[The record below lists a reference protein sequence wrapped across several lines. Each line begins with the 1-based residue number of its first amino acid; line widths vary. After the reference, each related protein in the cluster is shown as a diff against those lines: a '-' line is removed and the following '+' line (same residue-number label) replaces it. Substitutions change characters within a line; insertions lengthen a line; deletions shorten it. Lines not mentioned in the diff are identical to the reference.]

1 MQIFPSL
8 STGYSH
14 YDPVTEIP
22 DLKGKVALVTGAN
35 SGIGYET
42 VKWLAAKGAKV
53 YLGARDES
61 RGRSAVD
68 KINQHLA
75 GVSSAGSVRW
85 LPLDV
90 ETPRRAKAGA
100 QAFLAQ
106 ESRLDILVHNAGV
119 NLLGY
124 HTVSEGGLTFNKIMA
139 I

>member
-8 STGYSH
+8 STGYSR
-14 YDPVTEIP
+14 YDPVAEIP
-22 DLKGKVALVTGAN
+22 DLKGKVVLVTGAN

-42 VKWLAAKGAKV
+42 VKWLAVKGAKV

-61 RGRSAVD
+61 RGMSAVD
-68 KINQHLA
+68 KINQDLA

-90 ETPRRAKAGA
+90 ETPRRARAGA

-119 NLLGY
+119 
-124 HTVSEGGLTFNKIMA
+124 
-139 I
+139 